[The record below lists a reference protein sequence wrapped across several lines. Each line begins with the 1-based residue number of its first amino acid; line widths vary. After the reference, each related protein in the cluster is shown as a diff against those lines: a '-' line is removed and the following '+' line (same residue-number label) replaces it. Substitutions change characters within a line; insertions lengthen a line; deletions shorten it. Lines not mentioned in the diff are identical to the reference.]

1 MTERLT
7 NYTFGQVTVDGRVHT
22 QDLVVCGEQVYANW
36 RREQGHSLVPI
47 DIEPYLSPDTSL
59 LIVGCGAMGR
69 LVVPETTVEWVVSRG
84 ITLKSLH
91 SGEAC
96 DYFNRLSPSVE
107 AVLGLHL
114 TC

>member
-1 MTERLT
+1 MTRRLT

-22 QDLVVCGEQVYANW
+22 HDLVVRGNRIYTDW
-36 RREQGHSLVPI
+36 RRRQGHALVPE
-47 DIEPYLSPDTSL
+47 DIEPYLLPDTTL

-69 LVVPETTVEWVVSRG
+69 LMVPEEMVKWADARG
-84 ITLKSLH
+84 ITLKSLP

-96 DYFNRLSPSVE
+96 DYFNRLPSTDG